1 MWRYSKACWGVAMA
15 VALALALGGAQGL
28 VAQEATPITPSLN
41 PDTTPTVPQAKNT
54 PHFSSESGVGP
65 DYEIGPEDVL
75 GISVFGVPDLDETLR
90 VSNDGTIAVP
100 LLGRLVASG
109 LTPDQLRKKLEQAY
123 GKNLVQNPQVSVFVK
138 EFHAQPISVIGSVAK
153 PGLYQITGPRTLI
166 EALSMAGGLA
176 SGKSNGTPGKE
187 VYVTRQ
193 RGFRDLQI
201 VPGMQLM
208 TSDKVSINLKDLLYT
223 KDTGLNISIQP
234 RDIIAVSKANVI
246 YVAGSGVRKPGGFV
260 LEDRDEVTVIQAM
273 AMAEGLMPDAAKRR
287 SRIIHTKADGSRVE
301 IPVDIE
307 EILKQ
312 KAPDPTLAANDILYI
327 PLSGGK
333 AALRKSTEA
342 IVQTVSGMLIFHPP

>member
-1 MWRYSKACWGVAMA
+1 MWRYSKACWGAAMA
-15 VALALALGGAQGL
+15 VTLALAPGGTQGL
-28 VAQEATPITPSLN
+28 WGQEAAPIKTSITS
-41 PDTTPTVPQAKNT
+41 DTTPSVPQGKNT

-75 GISVFGVPDLDETLR
+75 QISVFQVNDLNETVR

-100 LLGRLVASG
+100 LLGRLVVAG
-109 LTPDQLRKKLEQAY
+109 LTPDQLRKNLEQAY
-123 GKNLVQNPQVSVFVK
+123 AKNLLQNPQVSVFVK
-138 EFHAQPISVIGSVAK
+138 EFHAQPVSVIGAVAK

-176 SGKSNGTPGKE
+176 SGKDAAPGKS
-187 VYVTRQ
+187 VYITRQ
-193 RGFRDLQI
+193 GGFGDLDP
-201 VPGMQLM
+201 VPGMELIAP
-208 TSDKVSINLKDLLYT
+208 DKVAINIKDLLYT
-223 KDTGLNISIQP
+223 RATGL
-234 RDIIAVSKANVI
+234 DIPIRPHDVIAVSKASVI

-260 LEDRDEVTVIQAM
+260 LEDRDEVNVVQAL
-273 AMAEGLMPDAAKRR
+273 AMAEGLAPDAAKHHA
-287 SRIIHTKADGSRVE
+287 RIIHTKADGSRVE

-342 IVQTVSGMLIFHPP
+342 ILQTVSGMLIFHPP